1 MVLPELS
8 ILKSFLVHDNWVK
21 NKDRLS
27 PRDFPRQLQP
37 LLSILN
43 NFHQNHAVDLSIQ
56 DFSNLVAAATFKDQE
71 FYNGIVETLAS
82 LDVSE
87 QTTQVLINA
96 FQKKRLLAEISLT
109 AYDIT
114 EGKGNEEAFQK
125 LISLYSEDKTEDT
138 QEEEALFLE
147 NDLESVLNRV
157 VEAPGLKWRLGALNK
172 MLGSLRKGNFGLV
185 FARPET
191 GKTTLL
197 ASEVSFMAEQLTEE
211 SGPIIWFNNE
221 QVGEEVLLRLYQA
234 STGQPLANLLANK
247 QAAQRAYI
255 ARTKGKIKLVDRAT
269 LTKDFIERVCKQFK
283 PSLVV
288 VDQMDA
294 VRGFQADRNDLQLGE
309 CYRWGRELAKQYC
322 PIIAICQADA
332 SGEGQKWLTMAN
344 VADAKTAKQ
353 AHCDWIVGIG
363 KTHDP
368 GYEMLRYLHASKNK
382 LLGDPDIT
390 DPALRH
396 GRLEVLIEP
405 AIGRYKDIH

>member
-1 MVLPELS
+1 LLES
-8 ILKSFLVHDNWVK
+8 YY
-21 NKDRLS
+21 
-27 PRDFPRQLQP
+27 RQ
-37 LLSILN
+37 
-43 NFHQNHAVDLSIQ
+43 
-56 DFSNLVAAATFKDQE
+56 
-71 FYNGIVETLAS
+71 
-82 LDVSE
+82 
-87 QTTQVLINA
+87 
-96 FQKKRLLAEISLT
+96 RLLKEISLT

-125 LISLYSEDKTEDT
+125 LIALYSEDKTEDT

-157 VEAPGLKWRLGALNK
+157 VEAPGLRWRLGALNK
-172 MLGSLRKGNFGLV
+172 MFGSLRKGNFGLI

-191 GKTTLL
+191 GKTTIL
-197 ASEVSFMAEQLTEE
+197 ASEVTYMAEQLSEDD
-211 SGPIIWFNNE
+211 GPIIWFNNE

-234 STGQPLANLLANK
+234 STGKPLATLLANK
-247 QAAQRAYI
+247 QAAQQEYVQK
-255 ARTKGKIKLVDRAT
+255 THDKLKLVDRAT
-269 LTKDFIERVCKQFK
+269 LTKDFIEQVCEKYK

-309 CYRWGRELAKQYC
+309 CYRWGRELAKKYC
-322 PIIAICQADA
+322 PVIAICQADA

-353 AHCDWIVGIG
+353 AHCDWILGIG
-363 KTHDP
+363 KVHDV

-382 LLGDPDIT
+382 LLGDVGIT